1 MSETVGPFVGHY
13 HDRVYCGACSHC
25 QRELILLASHSGD
38 ECFMLALCE
47 TCDEPTVA
55 RMWGES

>member
-1 MSETVGPFVGHY
+1 MTTLGPFVGHY
-13 HDRVYCGACSHC
+13 HDNTYCAACAHC
-25 QRELILLASHSGD
+25 RRPLTLFASHSKG

-47 TCDEPTVA
+47 TCDEPIVA

>member
-1 MSETVGPFVGHY
+1 MSVIGPFVGHY
-13 HDRVYCGACSHC
+13 HDRVYCGACPHC
-25 QRELILLASHSGD
+25 QQELTLLASHNGD

-47 TCDEPTVA
+47 TCDAPTVA

>member
-1 MSETVGPFVGHY
+1 MSTIGPFVGHY

-25 QRELILLASHSGD
+25 QRPLILLASHLRDGD
-38 ECFMLALCE
+38 CFMTARCE
-47 TCDEPTVA
+47 TCDAPTVA